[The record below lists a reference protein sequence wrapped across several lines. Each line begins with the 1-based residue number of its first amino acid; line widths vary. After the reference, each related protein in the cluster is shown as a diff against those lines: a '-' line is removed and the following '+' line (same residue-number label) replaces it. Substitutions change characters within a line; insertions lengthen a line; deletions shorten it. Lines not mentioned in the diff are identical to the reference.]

1 MKTTFETINT
11 TFETINTSF
20 TNLSFSQSVFETC
33 PIRENLDKF
42 VIDFIL
48 TWQALY
54 NDKIIYLFQ
63 NT

>member
-1 MKTTFETINT
+1 
-11 TFETINTSF
+11 
-20 TNLSFSQSVFETC
+20 
-33 PIRENLDKF
+33 LDKF